1 MNRKTILKIIKKL
14 NKVYDTS
21 WKDDRGSP
29 FEILIGTILSQRTK
43 DEVTWPTNEKLFKK
57 IKSPEDVLNYS
68 EGEITDMIYPVG
80 FYNQKAK
87 YIKKVSKILVEKY
100 DGKVPRNREELIEL
114 PGVGVKTAD
123 CTLCYAFDKPVV
135 CVDVH
140 VEVVS
145 KRLGI
150 ANWNKKPEEVRE
162 KIHELVSEEKRGI
175 INALFVEHGKKVCTT
190 RKAYCDKCVISECCP
205 KNFRDKERD

>member
-1 MNRKTILKIIKKL
+1 MNRKTILKIINKL
-14 NKVYDTS
+14 NQVYDIS
-21 WKDDRGSP
+21 WKDERGSP
-29 FEILIGTILSQRTK
+29 FETLIGTILSQRTK

-57 IKSPEDVLNYS
+57 IKGPEDVLKYS
-68 EGEITDMIYPVG
+68 EKEIAEMIYPVG

-87 YIKKVSKILVEKY
+87 YIKELSKILLEKHN
-100 DGKVPRNREELIEL
+100 GKVPNTREELMEL

-150 ANWNKKPEEVRE
+150 IDWEKKPEEVRE
-162 KIHELVSEEKRGI
+162 KIHELVPEDKRGI
-175 INALFVEHGKKVCTT
+175 INALFVEHGKKLCTT
-190 RKAYCDKCVISECCP
+190 RKAYCDRCFISEYCP
-205 KNFRDKERD
+205 KIFKE